1 MKDIEILEKVSK
13 RIESLRNITIQKN
26 QSYSGEYKDLQESE
40 KIPIRVVIAEMEAL
54 REFMFGDDN
63 LDKYIEICVKNEQ
76 YCGAE
81 GIKNAKKWLVES
93 NLAYPTSN

>member
-1 MKDIEILEKVSK
+1 MKDIEILEKVSE
-13 RIESLRNITIQKN
+13 RIKSLRDSTIRKN
-26 QSYSGEYKDLQESE
+26 KLFVGEYRNLKESE

-63 LDKYIEICVKNEQ
+63 LDNHIQICVENEQ
-76 YCGAE
+76 YCGAQ

-93 NLAYPTSN
+93 NLA